1 MLLKESTAKE
11 LLLKSPLAGAEE
23 RAAAGGN
30 GKRPASG
37 FPRGGFLGTPP
48 PLSWNRLSEE
58 DLLLGAVDMEGQ
70 DRKEEMFL
78 LAFSACCCFCFFPE
92 PLGRP
97 AADTTC

>member
-11 LLLKSPLAGAEE
+11 LLLNSPLAGAEE

-37 FPRGGFLGTPP
+37 FPLGVFLGTPP

-58 DLLLGAVDMEGQ
+58 DLLLVAAAIEGQ
-70 DRKEEMFL
+70 ARKAERFL
-78 LAFSACCCFCFFPE
+78 LASSACCCFCFLPE

-97 AADTTC
+97 AAGEW